1 MKPPL
6 FLLAGF
12 FFLTNSGL
20 HPLQPGAM
28 RGDGTTE
35 LKKQGNFFGVAVYG
49 GGS

>member
-1 MKPPL
+1 
-6 FLLAGF
+6 
-12 FFLTNSGL
+12 
-20 HPLQPGAM
+20 M